1 MKLKEN
7 RYTTQAGEERVTYQ
21 IGKLNEFGEGIT
33 VDTKIEFMLDFP
45 PRITPVTFKDTDNT
59 MKTFQ
64 SVNIL
69 AQCSHQFENVVLSQY
84 SSANYSLPEKY
95 AEWIKGCQKCDK
107 ITVWLRS
114 FEAKDGK
121 KKSTWDCNIN
131 DVNVK
136 KGSQIQKAIE
146 DTEVVK
152 EVVANK
158 IAPAVQQAFNAKVN
172 NTIVDHTLPA
182 EKKPQLPTELTEW
195 ATQFDNIKEAF
206 QESFCNDGHYPTTFV
221 GWMLDQA
228 SCGTNYVVAQKTPE
242 EQRAKAVVIYEALC
256 HRLGL

>member
-7 RYTTQAGEERVTYQ
+7 KWKTKDDEERVTYQ

-45 PRITPVTFKDTDNT
+45 PRITPVTFKEANGN

-84 SSANYSLPEKY
+84 GNANYSLPEKY
-95 AEWIKGCQKCDK
+95 AIWIKDCQKGDK
-107 ITVWLRS
+107 VTVWLRS
-114 FEAKDGK
+114 FDAKDGK

-131 DVNVK
+131 DVNIK
-136 KGSQIQKAIE
+136 KGGMQSMIDDQ
-146 DTEVVK
+146 EVVK
-152 EVVANK
+152 EVLNK
-158 IAPAVQQAFNAKVN
+158 PLISMPNLGGKEETPV
-172 NTIVDHTLPA
+172 VDHTLPE
-182 EKKPQLPTELTEW
+182 EKKPEMPVELMEW
-195 ATQFDNIKEAF
+195 AKQFDSIKDAF
-206 QESFCNDGHYPTTFV
+206 KESFCQDGNYPETFV
-221 GWMLDQA
+221 RWMLDKE
-228 SCGTNYVVAQKTPE
+228 SCGTDYVISHKTPE
-242 EQRAKAVVIYEALC
+242 LQRMVATRIYYALC